1 MLDNKLAEKLTE
13 IAVKQV
19 DAWEKFAQPRFNQ
32 IKKYERA
39 YNNDVEKP
47 LPGEFNVPIP
57 ILGGFVDTLMSKV
70 DDAPELRFGYNDEAD
85 YKKSKI
91 VTAQWKKDSSA
102 SRGKWARKD
111 RAGKKLACFAGYVP
125 FKCYA
130 ESEPHYKS
138 VLSVI
143 DYYSFIFEPNGG
155 ADLDNHLF
163 KGEKDIFKS
172 DYDLEAG
179 VSAGIY
185 DGEQVK
191 KLQGAYNEEEHKKVD
206 EEYRNKNNRFASLK
220 LDSLTHNYVGEN
232 LYNLVELVMTHQ
244 GKEYYILFDRKSST
258 WVRADY
264 LKNINK
270 REISP
275 YAAWHTHEDEF
286 NFMSKSP
293 CDDVYPIHE
302 AMRIMING
310 MMTNVNR
317 RNKPM
322 RAYDPNLFDDP
333 EMLQYLPDR
342 WLPANFVTGADL
354 EKGIYEFKTPDTST
368 VTINLVEFFDNFI
381 GRKTGITPDAQG
393 ASTEKLVGVYYG
405 NLQQVADRL
414 GLINNYYSEC
424 YVDLGKRWLYGAEE
438 NITEEE
444 SVKILGSQGVEWHQ
458 VKREDMK
465 PYRDFD
471 IEVISTSAEIKA
483 DEAKKVK
490 RQQAL
495 SEFKNNPNLARLV
508 NPKWL
513 AEEVL
518 RTGDYSDE
526 EIRSAMDLDNYG
538 NKDILAEASLA
549 IKELM
554 RGAKPKKYRG
564 ANTAFIQRIIDF
576 AMDNDVD
583 DEKFDALMTY
593 ANDHIQIAIE
603 NTGRQAARMIAEIKA
618 TANPSAAMMLPG
630 MPGLNNPVSVPGG
643 GQPSLPVQAEQSAP
657 DPSVTPGM
665 PGFGNS
671 VGQQASK
678 ALSQ

>member
-1 MLDNKLAEKLTE
+1 MLEQQLADKLTE
-13 IAVKQV
+13 IGAKQFL
-19 DAWEKFAQPRFNQ
+19 AWEKFVQPRFNQ

-39 YNNDVEKP
+39 YNNDVDKA

-102 SRGKWARKD
+102 SRGKWGRKD

-125 FKCYA
+125 YKCYA
-130 ESEPHYKS
+130 ESEPQYKS
-138 VLSVI
+138 NLHVI

-163 KGEKDIFKS
+163 QGEKDIFKS
-172 DYDLEAG
+172 EHDLTAG
-179 VSAGIY
+179 AESGLY
-185 DGEQVK
+185 SPEQVR
-191 KLQGAYNEEEHKKVD
+191 KLIADSSDDDHKKAD
-206 EEYRNKNNRFASLK
+206 EAYKNKSNRFTSLK
-220 LDSLTHNYVGEN
+220 LDPVSNNYVGDI
-232 LYNLVELVMTHQ
+232 LYNLVELVMVHEGT
-244 GKEYYILFDRKSST
+244 KYYLLFDPKT
-258 WVRADY
+258 KIWVRADY
-264 LKNINK
+264 LKKVNK
-270 REISP
+270 RDIAP

-302 AMRIMING
+302 ATRILING
-310 MMTNVNR
+310 MLTNINR

-322 RAYDPNLFDDP
+322 RAYDPSMFDDP

-342 WLPANFVTGADL
+342 WLPANAISKNTNI
-354 EKGIYEFKTPDTST
+354 EKGIYEFSTPDTST
-368 VTINLVEFFDNFI
+368 VTINLVEFFDNFL
-381 GRKTGITPDAQG
+381 GRKTGITPEAQG
-393 ASTEKLVGVYYG
+393 SSNEKMVGIYYG

-438 NITEEE
+438 NITEDE
-444 SVKILGSQGVEWHQ
+444 SVKILGAQGVEWHE
-458 VKREDMK
+458 VTRDDMK

-471 IEVISTSAEIKA
+471 IEVISTSAEMKA
-483 DEAKKVK
+483 DEAKKAK

-495 SEFKNNPNLARLV
+495 AEFKQNPNLATLI

-538 NKDILAEASLA
+538 NKDILAEASSA
-549 IKELM
+549 IKEIIQ
-554 RGAKPKKYRG
+554 GGKPKKYRG
-564 ANTAFIQRIIDF
+564 ANTAFIQRILDY
-576 AMDNDVD
+576 AMDTDVD
-583 DEKFDALMTY
+583 DVQFDALMVY
-593 ANDHIQIAIE
+593 ANSHMDIAIE
-603 NTGRQAARMIAEIKA
+603 NAGRQAAKMISEIKA
-618 TANPSAAMMLPG
+618 KSATDNGAPALPSNPNPLVP
-630 MPGLNNPVSVPGG
+630 NNIVPGANG
-643 GQPSLPVQAEQSAP
+643 PAPTPASPSSLTP
-657 DPSVTPGM
+657 DM
-665 PGFGNS
+665 PGFGAS
-671 VGQQASK
+671 AGQNASNM
-678 ALSQ
+678 LSK